1 MEHKVLK
8 CCDGRYYVDVGIT
21 VEEWKT
27 MFLDNEI
34 FYPEAREM
42 VMHWYYEE
50 DHQATSKTIMIRY
63 APNLKN
69 SPYNGIVKG
78 LSTRIMKY
86 LNRFW
91 VENSDQNGIK
101 SYWCIPFEGWYQDYD
116 ESKNFV
122 WKLRD
127 ELVQAIDSSILD
139 ENSEG
144 QIPEEKPYDEL
155 TSMVM
160 NPIKEG
166 KKMLIYTTKYERNR
180 KNRDAAIR
188 VRRRK
193 GQGLC
198 CEVCG
203 FDFEKVYGER
213 GYGFIEVHHNKP
225 LYTFEDECT
234 VDPEKDLN
242 CLCSNCHRMIHR
254 DKGNILTVDE
264 LSQLIFLNK
273 Q

>member
-1 MEHKVLK
+1 MEHKILE

-27 MFLDNEI
+27 MLLNNEI
-34 FYPEAREM
+34 FYPEAKDM

-50 DHQATSKTIMIRY
+50 DHQATSKTIMIQY
-63 APNLKN
+63 APDLKN

-91 VENSDQNGIK
+91 VENSDQNGKK

-116 ESKNFV
+116 EAKNFV

-127 ELVQAIDSSILD
+127 ELVQAIDLILE
-139 ENSEG
+139 ENTAFERT
-144 QIPEEKPYDEL
+144 EEKSFDEL
-155 TSMVM
+155 TSIIIE
-160 NPIKEG
+160 PSIEG
-166 KKMLIYTTKYERNR
+166 KRRLVYTTKYERSR

-188 VRRRK
+188 VRKKRNIE
-193 GQGLC
+193 LC

-213 GYGFIEVHHNKP
+213 GRGFIEVHHNKP
-225 LYTFEDECT
+225 LYTLEGEC
-234 VDPEKDLN
+234 VIDPEKDLN

-254 DKGNILTVDE
+254 DKTNILTVDE
-264 LSQLIFLNK
+264 LKKLISINK
-273 Q
+273 I